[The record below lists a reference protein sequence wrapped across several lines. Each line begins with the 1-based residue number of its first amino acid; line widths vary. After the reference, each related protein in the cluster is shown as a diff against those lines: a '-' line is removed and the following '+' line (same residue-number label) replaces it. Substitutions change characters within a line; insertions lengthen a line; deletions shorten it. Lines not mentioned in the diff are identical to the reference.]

1 MASEIVVSITGIILS
16 LLCTWGVFIL
26 TGIKRSQ
33 DNTNKEI
40 KEMNKDIRD
49 LLIQMG
55 KNDEKFKSVSQQIIE
70 IHDSIKGL
78 TLRLQK
84 LEID

>member
-1 MASEIVVSITGIILS
+1 MTSEIIVSITGIILS

-26 TGIKRSQ
+26 NAIKRSQ
-33 DNTNKEI
+33 DSTNKEI

-55 KNDEKFKSVSQQIIE
+55 KNDEKFVSVSARMEDLHSIIKE
-70 IHDSIKGL
+70 VEHRVLI
-78 TLRLQK
+78 
-84 LEID
+84 LEQH